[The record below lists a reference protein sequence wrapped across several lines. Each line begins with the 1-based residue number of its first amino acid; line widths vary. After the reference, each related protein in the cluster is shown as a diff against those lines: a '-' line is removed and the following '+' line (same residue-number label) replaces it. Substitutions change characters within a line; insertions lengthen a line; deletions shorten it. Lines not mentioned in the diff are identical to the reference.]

1 MTYEIRLRFRA
12 PWRTLAHVAGA
23 AARAAL
29 AHQRAPRGGLTVVL
43 QDESGM
49 KRLHGAFA
57 GERALTDVLSF
68 PDGSLDPDTKSRYFG
83 DIVVCVPV
91 ARRQAKRA
99 RHPLEDEIRLL
110 TVHGVLHL
118 LGFDH
123 ATASERSRMWSAQ
136 EAVLNAGTDRA
147 SA

>member
-1 MTYEIRLRFRA
+1 MTYDVHLRFRA
-12 PWRTLAHVAGA
+12 PWRSLAHVAGA

-57 GERALTDVLSF
+57 GDHGLTDVLSF
-68 PDGSLDPDTKSRYFG
+68 PDGSLDPDTRSRYFG
-83 DIVVCVPV
+83 DVVVCVPV

-99 RHPLEDEIRLL
+99 RHPLEDEVRLL

-123 ATASERSRMWSAQ
+123 VTRSDRSRMWSIQ
-136 EAVLNAGTDRA
+136 EAVLNSAMVRA
-147 SA
+147 TA